1 MIRRRPVGFSRPGV
15 SGTGTGVSGTG
26 TTQTNTLETYVQS
39 WLQSWPQLWLQS
51 WPQSTEDKV
60 LQKPNSRLQKYRL
73 TAKGREILNKQLA

>member
-1 MIRRRPVGFSRPGV
+1 MICRRPVGFSRPGV

-26 TTQTNTLETYVQS
+26 TTQTNTPETYVQS
-39 WLQSWPQLWLQS
+39 WLQS